1 MQRRLNKMAEDRK
14 AKYKAMAEDPWPDSM
29 EMIFGG
35 QRLIY
40 EKVTWKI
47 GETIKGLR
55 YGDNPGM
62 PSALYRLVNGNLA
75 FGDVQTIKPGK
86 YLVSDAELLQSGKHP
101 GKTNLTDVDNA
112 LNILR
117 WLDPGESAAV
127 IVKHG
132 NPCGVAAGSD
142 LADAYRKA
150 DLADRIAA
158 FGGGIALNQPM
169 DMDTARAIADNY
181 AEIVAAPEFEE
192 GTMGILEKRKNL
204 RVMRVRGM
212 EDLIEYRNWRV
223 PEFKSLIDGGL
234 VVQLSQEIQTR
245 STADFVPAS
254 TVYKG
259 DNYVS
264 EVTATQAQLEDVLFA
279 LQVEIGVMSNSV
291 LFVKDKATVAIG
303 AGGQD
308 RVGIVVQAA
317 EKAYRNTAETIA
329 WTRFGKKVDEL
340 QHNQAR
346 RIQEEVAAM
355 QGGLAGSASYSDA
368 FYPFRDGVDAG
379 LDKGVAIVGQPGGSD
394 KDYEAIQACNE
405 AKKPMVFTKSGER
418 LFKH

>member
-1 MQRRLNKMAEDRK
+1 MGEDRK

-35 QRLIY
+35 QRLVY

-55 YGDNPGM
+55 YGDNPKM
-62 PSALYRLVNGNLA
+62 PAALYRLTNGNLA
-75 FGDVQTIKPGK
+75 FGDVQTIQPGK

-112 LNILR
+112 LNIMR
-117 WLDPGESAAV
+117 WLNPAEPAAV

-142 LADAYRKA
+142 LADAYRRA

-212 EDLIEYRNWRV
+212 EDLINYRDWRV
-223 PEFKSLIDGGL
+223 PEFKSLIDGGI

-254 TVYKG
+254 TEYKG

-317 EKAYRNTAETIA
+317 EKAYRNTAEAMA
-329 WTRFGKKVDEL
+329 WVRYGKKIDEL

-355 QGGLAGSASYSDA
+355 QGGLNGSASYSDA

-379 LDKGVAIVGQPGGSD
+379 LDKGVAIVGQPGGSERD
-394 KDYEAIQACNE
+394 FESIIACNE
-405 AKKPMVFTKSGER
+405 AKVPMVFTKSGER